1 MMTPDL
7 IIRAWK
13 DPSFRE
19 SLTAEQRAQLPAN
32 PSGATLNELN
42 ESELLDVVGGLKDVG
57 DFFTATNSCEYICTN
72 LTFVC

>member
-32 PSGATLNELN
+32 PSGATMNELN
-42 ESELLDVVGGLKDVG
+42 ETELMEVVGGRIDIG
-57 DFFTATNSCEYICTN
+57 FTATNSCEYICTN
-72 LTFVC
+72 LTFSMC

>member
-1 MMTPDL
+1 MTPDM

-13 DPSFRE
+13 DSSYRA

-32 PSGATLNELN
+32 PSGVTVNELS
-42 ESELLDVVGGLKDVG
+42 ESELRSVVGGKIDIG
-57 DFFTATNSCEYICTN
+57 FTATNSCEYICTN